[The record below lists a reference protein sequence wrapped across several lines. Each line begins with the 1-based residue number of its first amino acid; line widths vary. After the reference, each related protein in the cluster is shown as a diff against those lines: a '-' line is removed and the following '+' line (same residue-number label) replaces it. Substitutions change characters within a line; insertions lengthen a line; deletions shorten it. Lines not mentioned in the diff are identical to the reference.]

1 MQYSYNYYFDIKR
14 NLLDK
19 QKRGEHRGIRH
30 VTIIDKDN
38 LKLARNYLELGIR
51 VRHVRNLPPMS
62 FGISDKEI
70 AATIEKMESGK
81 IFQVS

>member
-1 MQYSYNYYFDIKR
+1 M
-14 NLLDK
+14 DK

-38 LKLARNYLELGIR
+38 RKLARNYLELGIR

-81 IFQVS
+81 RVQVS

>member
-1 MQYSYNYYFDIKR
+1 M
-14 NLLDK
+14 DK
-19 QKRGEHRGIRH
+19 QKRGEHRGIRY

-38 LKLARNYLELGIR
+38 LKLVRKYLEFGIR
-51 VRHVRNLPPMS
+51 VRHVRKLPPMS

-81 IFQVS
+81 RVQVS

>member
-1 MQYSYNYYFDIKR
+1 M
-14 NLLDK
+14 DK

-62 FGISDKEI
+62 FGIPD

-81 IFQVS
+81 IVQVS

>member
-1 MQYSYNYYFDIKR
+1 MQYSYNYFFDIKR

-19 QKRGEHRGIRH
+19 QKRGEHRGIRY

-38 LKLARNYLELGIR
+38 LKLVRKYLEFGIR

-81 IFQVS
+81 RVQIS